1 LLNPWKI
8 QERGLRDPS
17 RHTSNHS
24 NIRAE
29 NAQGCNFG
37 GEHPVASNPKQ
48 SIGRFEI
55 QTASAASRLHSG
67 FRLLQIKVVELD
79 GSQHSGSNSDVERD
93 KCLNA
98 SSFKT
103 LRFWND
109 EIIRNLDGVC
119 SQILHEANKR
129 QSGVHIPLS
138 GDF

>member
-1 LLNPWKI
+1 MRQDTPPIIRTYARKM
-8 QERGLRDPS
+8 RRDA
-17 RHTSNHS
+17 TL
-24 NIRAE
+24 AE
-29 NAQGCNFG
+29 NILWQAIRNNQLG
-37 GEHPVASNPKQ
+37 GLKFKRQAPLLGYIVDFACF
-48 SIGRFEI
+48 R
-55 QTASAASRLHSG
+55 SRL
-67 FRLLQIKVVELD
+67 IIELD

-129 QSGVHIPLS
+129 RSGVHIPLS

>member
-1 LLNPWKI
+1 M
-8 QERGLRDPS
+8 
-17 RHTSNHS
+17 
-24 NIRAE
+24 AE
-29 NAQGCNFG
+29 NILWQAIRNNQLG
-37 GEHPVASNPKQ
+37 GLKFKRQAPLLGYIVDFACF
-48 SIGRFEI
+48 R
-55 QTASAASRLHSG
+55 SRL
-67 FRLLQIKVVELD
+67 IIELD

-129 QSGVHIPLS
+129 RSGVHIPLS